1 MTHKRRRAKRGV
13 SVLCLGEA
21 EEESAALLKL
31 TASIERLVGRPVF
44 FLYFFSKMRRANRS
58 PSLVFSP
65 DFFPKMRRAKKAK
78 RTTIKNGNAEVQLKQ
93 KKQAAHR

>member
-1 MTHKRRRAKRGV
+1 LGKPKRSQQAR
-13 SVLCLGEA
+13 
-21 EEESAALLKL
+21 LKL
-31 TASIERLVGRPVF
+31 AASIERLVGRPVF
-44 FLYFFSKMRRANRS
+44 FLYFFSKMRRANRC

-78 RTTIKNGNAEVQLKQ
+78 RTTIKNGKAEVQLKQ